1 MPQSV
6 SPTVRRQQMIN
17 KLGHLTAGD
26 LFGTY
31 IRGEPEWVTHLGT
44 PRVLDAASVIS
55 SPEMQDELYWLKQG
69 HLQIH
74 RVDAEGKRTAVAT
87 LEPGA
92 VFGQMTLV
100 GQGMNNFVAEAQDE
114 CLVIRL
120 TRSDLEKVFAERPEV
135 ALRVLDILG
144 KRLIEAEARLEDIAF
159 KSIPARLASLL
170 LRLLPNGKEVI
181 IGYTHQELADM
192 IGTYRETTTQT
203 LNQFK
208 GQGLVEI
215 GRKRIAVR
223 NREALERLAE
233 W

>member
-26 LFGTY
+26 LFGHD

-44 PRVLDAASVIS
+44 PRVIEATKVIS
-55 SPEMQDELYWLKQG
+55 SPEMRDELYWLKQG
-69 HLQIH
+69 HLQVT
-74 RVDAEGKRTAVAT
+74 RVDADGKKTPVAT
-87 LEPGA
+87 LEAGA
-92 VFGQMTLV
+92 ILGQMSLV
-100 GQGMNNFVAEAQDE
+100 GQGMSNFVAEALDE

-170 LRLLPNGKEVI
+170 LRLLPTGKEVI

-203 LNQFK
+203 LNQLK

-223 NREALERLAE
+223 NRDALERLAE